1 MSRSH
6 GEELLVLPLFQ
17 ELITRNSRNKEQILM
32 HEIKPEQLPLNHTL
46 KTVWKVRVAGQVK
59 LWKSEHTK
67 SQTWRT
73 RQSRTI
79 SKHKKYPKNTKPKK
93 HSMEWERVSQ
103 WSSPSRMHQGGDIH
117 IQSVRGWQRGWLC
130 LENCHI
136 CSGSGHSARGSELWC
151 FHLPQ
156 RLQHCLLPSFLTPPQ
171 PRGTCCHLSSTSS
184 TPRSVHAS
192 QNFKEM
198 C

>member
-6 GEELLVLPLFQ
+6 GEELLVLLFFQ

-59 LWKSEHTK
+59 LWKSEQTK
-67 SQTWRT
+67 SQVWRT

-79 SKHKKYPKNTKPKK
+79 SKHKKPQKIQ
-93 HSMEWERVSQ
+93 SQ
-103 WSSPSRMHQGGDIH
+103 KTFNGMRESFSVIFTNRMHQGGDIH

-156 RLQHCLLPSFLTPPQ
+156 RLQHCLLPSFLTPPR

-184 TPRSVHAS
+184 TPRAVHAC
-192 QNFKEM
+192 QNFTEM